1 MSAQTTL
8 AAALRVYGAAEPERA
23 AAALLAT
30 LAAEP
35 VWQRTA
41 HDWMALDMLRYR
53 PAQAAAALASADG
66 ARALSLM
73 ARWASAGAT
82 EREIVNAL
90 PATPLARGG
99 VGEATI
105 MNTIQRILARI
116 ATSLVIALRADSD
129 AQRAQALA
137 DADRYYAAVR
147 RFVNR

>member
-41 HDWMALDMLRYR
+41 HDWMALDILRYR

-90 PATPLARGG
+90 PATPR
-99 VGEATI
+99 E
-105 MNTIQRILARI
+105 
-116 ATSLVIALRADSD
+116 RA
-129 AQRAQALA
+129 A
-137 DADRYYAAVR
+137 
-147 RFVNR
+147 